1 MAKKNLVTTKT
12 RNKGL
17 ETRRALLNA
26 RGHFTLKTVGNLTIG
41 EDSGTM
47 GCLSEESRN

>member
-26 RGHFTLKTVGNLTIG
+26 RGHFALKNLTIG